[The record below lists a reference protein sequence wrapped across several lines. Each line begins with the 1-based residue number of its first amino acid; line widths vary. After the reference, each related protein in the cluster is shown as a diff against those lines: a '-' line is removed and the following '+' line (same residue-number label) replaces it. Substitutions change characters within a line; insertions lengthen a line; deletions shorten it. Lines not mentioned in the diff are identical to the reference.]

1 MSAKVSLIVLRTPE
15 SYVLFYH
22 KDLVDPVKEGSTDVW
37 SHPSIMK
44 SHSFE
49 FGPNHE
55 TFDLNDL
62 LDGNKGCWAV
72 TKKGKA
78 ADIMEQ
84 PHIRLEVTNTK
95 SSDPFDKS
103 ISDEDFIQCMNFR
116 YDNPSG
122 FDKAGANLPK
132 DFKDDQMLEKLIG
145 QGIYPAQPWALR
157 FLRSIHRRVTADMV
171 AMKAGTWKNPGLKFE
186 DLSPSVYPQD
196 KYLSKAPSKNIEVDV
211 TATRSTRQLQRIS
224 PKKVLADGSAIRSIV
239 RAANKTDEIRSD
251 IINSTTGTEYLLE
264 EWVSADQTCLAR
276 YILRIDPKDRTRFQ
290 FETCVSEGFR
300 PDMLAEARKIVPDG
314 VTPDVRR
321 ICRTDPK
328 DYRKVVIKDKR
339 AFQMIS
345 SKPPAAADKTAA
357 AAVA

>member
-22 KDLVDPVKEGSTDVW
+22 KDLVDPVKESSGDIW

-44 SHSFE
+44 SHLFE
-49 FGPNHE
+49 FGPNQE

-62 LDGNKGCWAV
+62 LDGNKGKWAE
-72 TKKGKA
+72 TKKGRP
-78 ADIMEQ
+78 ADVMDQ

-122 FDKAGANLPK
+122 FDKAGANLPRE
-132 DFKDDQMLEKLIG
+132 FKDDQMLEKLIA

-186 DLSPSVYPQD
+186 DLGPFVHPQD
-196 KYLSKAPSKNIEVDV
+196 KYLSKVKDIDLKVDPS
-211 TATRSTRQLQRIS
+211 TGTRCLQRMS
-224 PKKVLADGSAIRSIV
+224 PKTTLKDGSIIRSIV
-239 RAANKTDEIRSD
+239 RGKNKTDEIRSD
-251 IINSTTGTEYLLE
+251 IINSTTGTSYLIE
-264 EWVSADQTCLAR
+264 EWVSPCGSHLAR
-276 YILRIDPKDRTRFQ
+276 YILNIDPKDRTKFRFD
-290 FETCVSEGFR
+290 TVVSEGFH
-300 PDMLAEARKIVPDG
+300 PDMLAAAREVIPDG
-314 VTPDVRR
+314 VSPDVRR
-321 ICRTDPK
+321 ICRTDPST
-328 DYRKVVIKDKR
+328 YRRVAIKDKR

-345 SKPPAAADKTAA
+345 HKPVAEAATAKS
-357 AAVA
+357 